1 MEQASN
7 NEEITLVRTRQLPT
21 RQRIRRVLLLLS
33 LLLFPITLYYF
44 SPALIIQGAAEGV
57 VNGSFIVFG
66 LMFVSALFV
75 GRLWCGWA
83 CPAGA
88 LQELA
93 GPVNNR
99 RAPRRR
105 LDWVKWLIWVPWIAL
120 ISVMAVRAGGYR
132 AVDPF
137 FQIDG
142 GLTLLQDDPP
152 WFIVYTVIIAL
163 FLGLAVAF
171 GRRAGCHTI
180 CWMAPFM
187 VIGRKI
193 RNLVRWPALRLR
205 ADEEAC
211 IDCNRCTRDCPM
223 SLDVN
228 AMVHADTMENS
239 ECILCG
245 TCVDVCPT
253 DVIHYTFSGGK

>member
-1 MEQASN
+1 
-7 NEEITLVRTRQLPT
+7 
-21 RQRIRRVLLLLS
+21 LLFLS

-44 SPALIIQGAAEGV
+44 SPALIVQGAAEGIIT
-57 VNGSFIVFG
+57 GSFIAFA
-66 LMFVSALFV
+66 LMSLSALFV

-88 LQELA
+88 LQEFGA
-93 GPVNNR
+93 PINNQR
-99 RAPRRR
+99 VPGRR
-105 LDWVKWLIWVPWIAL
+105 LNWIKWVIWLLWISL
-120 ISVMAVRAGGYR
+120 IVVMAIGAGGYWSI
-132 AVDPF
+132 DPF

-142 GLTLLQDDPP
+142 GLTLLQTEPP
-152 WFIVYTVIIAL
+152 WFIVYYIIIAL
-163 FLGLAVAF
+163 FLGLAVIF

-187 VIGRKI
+187 ILGRKI
-193 RNLVRWPALRLR
+193 RNLFLWPALRLE
-205 ADEEAC
+205 ADEDAC
-211 IDCNRCTRDCPM
+211 IDCSRCTKECPM

-245 TCVDVCPT
+245 SCVDACPKS
-253 DVIHYTFSGGK
+253 VIHYTFGRGR